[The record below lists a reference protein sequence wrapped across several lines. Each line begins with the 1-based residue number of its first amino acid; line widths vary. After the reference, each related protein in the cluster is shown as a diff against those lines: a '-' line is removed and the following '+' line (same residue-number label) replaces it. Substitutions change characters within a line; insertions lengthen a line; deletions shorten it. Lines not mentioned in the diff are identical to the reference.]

1 MRKDVKIIDDFCP
14 DFGWLLQEAANATY
28 TTIEHDG
35 LSYRNIAAT
44 NATWA
49 YPLFEVHLGS
59 AERKS
64 DFFRLYVQHGEQS
77 TFIHSDIG
85 IADFVAILSLV
96 PKGRHNG
103 SLAFWRHKK
112 LGWSEPDP
120 NDLKGVR
127 QAERD
132 GLIEDRWDML
142 EEIEMISNRCVI
154 FPAPFYHSRYPL
166 DWTKDHPRIVQIFF
180 FDVRR

>member
-35 LSYRNIAAT
+35 LSYRNIAIT

-154 FPAPFYHSRYPL
+154 FPAPFYHSRYPQN
-166 DWTKDHPRIVQIFF
+166 WTKDQPRIVQIFF